1 MIFKQMFT
9 VTVTIAITETEK
21 MLSYFFALNS
31 LAPGSHCLFP
41 TDSPFVEF
49 HIYWVI
55 ENVTFE
61 SGWFH

>member
-31 LAPGSHCLFP
+31 LARGSHCLFP
-41 TDSPFVEF
+41 ADSPFVEF
-49 HIYWVI
+49 HIY
-55 ENVTFE
+55 
-61 SGWFH
+61 